1 MRWKI
6 RKSRA
11 IKAARAKKPRIT
23 ITAIAQWGK
32 DDEEL
37 VPFCSPLP
45 CPVVIVVGTPSIVVT
60 TVESVPLF
68 VAVAES
74 NEDKEAATEDEDA
87 AAAADEED
95 ISDIIELANVVSV
108 FPISFR
114 LD

>member
-68 VAVAES
+68 VAVADS
-74 NEDKEAATEDEDA
+74 NEDKDAATEDEDA
-87 AAAADEED
+87 AAAADD